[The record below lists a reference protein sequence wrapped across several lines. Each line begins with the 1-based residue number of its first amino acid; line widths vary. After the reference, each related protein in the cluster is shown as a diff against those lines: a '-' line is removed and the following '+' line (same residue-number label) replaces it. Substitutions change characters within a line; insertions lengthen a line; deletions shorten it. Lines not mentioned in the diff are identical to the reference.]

1 MRIDVH
7 VSAFPVLS
15 ETFVL
20 RQVLA
25 LIEGGH
31 DVRVVVQSDADTTLV
46 HEAVRRHD
54 LLSRVVHRG
63 DSYRLMPRDKV
74 HRVLRAGRLF
84 LRGDGVSRTM
94 LLRCL
99 NVLEHGREALT
110 LNLFYRAY
118 HEARDRADTDVALAH
133 FGHNGEAVAA
143 LRRVGATRA
152 RLATVFHGYDLSRD
166 LAGGRRVY
174 RHLFSEGDLFLPV
187 SEYWRRKLLTLGCE
201 PGRVEVVHM
210 GIDAR
215 ALERVSARP
224 PGGPARVL
232 TVARFVE
239 KKGLAYAVDAFAR
252 VAARFPDADYAIIGD
267 GPLFA
272 EIRDRI
278 ERAGLSARVRL
289 LGALDGTAVARE
301 LERADV
307 FLLPSVTAADGDQ
320 EGIPVVLMEAM
331 ALALPVLSTHHSG
344 IPELVDDGET
354 GRLVPERDVEA
365 LAEALATLL
374 SDRALRGTMG
384 AAGRRKVLAEFD
396 LEVLDRTL
404 LGLLERLHE
413 PESKPRRARLS

>member
-31 DVRVVVQSDADTTLV
+31 DVRVVVQVEADTGIV

-54 LLSRVVHRG
+54 LPSRVVHRG
-63 DSYRLMPRDKV
+63 DSYRLMPRNKL
-74 HRVLRAGRLF
+74 HRVLRAGRLL

-99 NVLEHGREALT
+99 NAFEHGREALT

-118 HEARDRADTDVALAH
+118 HEVRERSDTDVALAH
-133 FGHNGEAVAA
+133 FGHNGEGFAA

-174 RHLFSEGDLFLPV
+174 RHLFAEGDLFLPV
-187 SEYWRRKLLTLGCE
+187 SEHWRRKLLTLGAE
-201 PGRVEVVHM
+201 PERVEVLHM

-215 ALERVSARP
+215 ALERASARP
-224 PGGPARVL
+224 LDGPARVL

-239 KKGLAYAVDAFAR
+239 KKGLAYAIDAFAR
-252 VAARFPDADYAIIGD
+252 IAGRFPDADYAIVGD

-272 EIRDRI
+272 DIRHRI
-278 ERAGLSARVRL
+278 ERAGLADRVRL
-289 LGALDGTAVARE
+289 LGALDGAAVARE

-331 ALALPVLSTHHSG
+331 ALALPVLSTRHSG

-365 LAEALATLL
+365 LAEALAAML
-374 SDRALRGTMG
+374 SDRALGRAMG

-396 LEVLDRTL
+396 LEALDRTL
-404 LGLLERLHE
+404 LDALERLHE
-413 PESKPRRARLS
+413 PESNPS